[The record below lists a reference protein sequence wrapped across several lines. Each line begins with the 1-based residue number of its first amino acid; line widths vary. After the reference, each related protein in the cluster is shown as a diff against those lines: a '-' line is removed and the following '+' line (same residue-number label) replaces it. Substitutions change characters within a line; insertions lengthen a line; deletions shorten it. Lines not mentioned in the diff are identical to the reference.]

1 MNQNFENQYDMCN
14 YGTYP
19 QDSSG
24 NPGSATGSA
33 TGTATATTTGSGT
46 GTSTGSGSGS
56 GSGSGTRTS
65 TGSGNKD
72 SSGNQTNIQKKGID
86 IFDNLHLHAIFLL
99 ILIISSNFLTEM
111 FTCDVRDFCN
121 SNVYIKN
128 LFAFLSMIFFV
139 VLATPDVEI
148 NFQNIML
155 RPFLLYLGFMIIT
168 KVNVTFFVIIFIYLF
183 IIYLLHLKKRQIQ
196 TNANKPGGKK
206 PSAKQ
211 VLMYTHL
218 DIFLNVSF
226 MLIVL
231 VGVLVHIGEKKIELG
246 DRFSLLKFIM
256 AETECGNKNGTKLQI
271 KDYIKRA
278 VS

>member
-1 MNQNFENQYDMCN
+1 
-14 YGTYP
+14 
-19 QDSSG
+19 
-24 NPGSATGSA
+24 
-33 TGTATATTTGSGT
+33 
-46 GTSTGSGSGS
+46 
-56 GSGSGTRTS
+56 
-65 TGSGNKD
+65 
-72 SSGNQTNIQKKGID
+72 
-86 IFDNLHLHAIFLL
+86 
-99 ILIISSNFLTEM
+99 
-111 FTCDVRDFCN
+111 
-121 SNVYIKN
+121 
-128 LFAFLSMIFFV
+128 MIFFV

-148 NFQNIML
+148 TFQSIML
-155 RPFLLYLGFMIIT
+155 RPFLLYLGFMVIT

-183 IIYLLHLKKRQIQ
+183 IIYLLHLKKQQIQ